1 MTGAEWG
8 GRVRGGEG
16 REVTGILGAR
26 EGLFNPKKMG
36 AMEGV
41 SRKDLVAL
49 VLSKTLFF
57 CSMETRP

>member
-8 GRVRGGEG
+8 ARVRGGEG
-16 REVTGILGAR
+16 REVTGILGAH
-26 EGLFNPKKMG
+26 EGFFHLKKMG

-49 VLSKTLFF
+49 ALS
-57 CSMETRP
+57 